1 MDEQKPKAKQG
12 IPLKKKRPVL
22 LILIIIILI
31 IAVGGLIINLLDTK
45 SELTTLQ
52 SEKEQQRVEL
62 QTELDLVISEH
73 NKIKED
79 YGTLSDSLFI
89 KDSIIQ
95 ENASEIKKLLNTKWE
110 YYKIKKK
117 LKLLQG
123 VAQGYVH
130 QMDSLYNVNKALTE
144 ENIRI
149 KEEFSYELKLNS
161 ELTRVAE
168 DLSEMVEQASVLKA
182 YNTTAVPM
190 RLKSNGKE
198 TPTDK
203 ARRLEKIKICFTLS
217 ENLIIPEG
225 VKTLYVRIARPD
237 KLILVKNKSDDYSFT
252 FQGETLQYSMKEDI
266 EYNNI
271 QKDICLSW
279 IKRYSKEP
287 MMTGVYNVEIFSE
300 DEVIGNAQFTLK

>member
-62 QTELDLVISEH
+62 QTELDLVISDH

-95 ENASEIKKLLNTKWE
+95 ENANEIKKLLNTKWE
-110 YYKIKKK
+110 YYKIKKR